1 MHARN
6 RRTGAPITGTLQR
19 LYARARL
26 LENGFGRGEDGR
38 ITHEDEGGT
47 EFFYDTSE
55 TVRTDGER
63 TYLDED
69 GEQVVESDV
78 ELYEPGTAA
87 TKPAERRDAT
97 SAAPNASANA
107 LNDPEAA
114 ARGVAER
121 FIASMVAEVD
131 DYHEAVAAARET
143 GRTDGEE
150 DAEKA
155 VSEAHEAFVRSAGSG
170 IEGIDVASGLVD
182 LATARDALAPIIHHV
197 DAAII
202 RLEGPNAIEIRC
214 LRDGDR
220 FAVDEISAREYGHVC
235 RVKPHKSAA
244 AQVDVYANTILDT
257 WGATRD

>member
-19 LYARARL
+19 LYARAKL
-26 LENGFGRGEDGR
+26 LEDRFGRGDDGR
-38 ITHEDEGGT
+38 LTYEDEGGT
-47 EFFYDTSE
+47 EFYYDTSE
-55 TVRTDGER
+55 HVSTNGER
-63 TYLDED
+63 TYLDND

-78 ELYEPGTAA
+78 ELHEAGAGA
-87 TKPAERRDAT
+87 TKPPQRPDAAST
-97 SAAPNASANA
+97 AQRASANA

-114 ARGVAER
+114 ARGVVER

-131 DYHEAVAAARET
+131 DYHEALAAARET

-202 RLEGPNAIEIRC
+202 RLEGLNAIEIRC
-214 LRDGDR
+214 LRDGER
-220 FAVDEISAREYGHVC
+220 FSVDEISAREYGRVC
-235 RVKPHKSAA
+235 RLKPDKAA
-244 AQVDVYANTILDT
+244 AAHADVYANAILDT
-257 WGATRD
+257 WGATGL